1 MYCLEV
7 INRMNEKRSKL
18 EDNNLSRRDIDA
30 IEQQINDYKERVRNE
45 SK

>member
-7 INRMNEKRSKL
+7 INRMNEKRTKL
-18 EDNNLSRRDIDA
+18 EDNNLSRREIDA
-30 IEQQINDYKERVRNE
+30 IEQQINDYKERVKNE